1 MILVLAMTLLEPRT
15 MADLI
20 TCAGCERDIMAR
32 RNTTVLPRSE
42 RDRKGIRREAL
53 RSVQEILRPEGQ
65 ED

>member
-1 MILVLAMTLLEPRT
+1 